1 MGMSRSP
8 ARVAGGHH
16 DKSAAG
22 RSAHRRVQFHHRVKR
37 AVSYPVGIERVR
49 RRELRWPVVVDP
61 SRDHPRKV
69 ETKRHRYD
77 VRAARHRPVN
87 TVDDHLGIA
96 TAAVTENLT
105 YSRVLDPARDA
116 DADSVHVPSHDG
128 AGAVSATALAIAVAL
143 AAEVPPPAPPP
154 LQHRMGAT
162 HSST

>member
-37 AVSYPVGIERVR
+37 AEIYPVGLERVR

-61 SRDHPRKV
+61 ARDHPRKV

-96 TAAVTENLT
+96 TAPVTENLT
-105 YSRVLDPARDA
+105 ESPELATERNA
-116 DADSVHVPSHDG
+116 DEDTAPVPHKSG
-128 AGAVSATALAIAVAL
+128 RG
-143 AAEVPPPAPPP
+143 PK
-154 LQHRMGAT
+154 Q
-162 HSST
+162 